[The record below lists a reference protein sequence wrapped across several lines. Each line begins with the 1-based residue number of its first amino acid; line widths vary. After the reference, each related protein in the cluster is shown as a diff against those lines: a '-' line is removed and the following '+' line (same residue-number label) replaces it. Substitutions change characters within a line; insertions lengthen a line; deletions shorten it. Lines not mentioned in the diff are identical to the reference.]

1 MLLAGVIQISFCPA
15 QRSMGRLLL
24 KREPQM
30 GEPAQARPVVAV
42 LGGGYAGV
50 NVAKSLDDVAEV
62 LLIEPKDAFVHNVAA
77 LRALVAPSWLPR
89 IYLPYAGLLGHGRVI
104 RDRAA
109 KVDAGRVELASGDV
123 IQADYIVL
131 ATGSAYPFPA
141 KSDLEST
148 AAAHEQV
155 LAAHAALAA
164 AGRVLLL
171 GAGPVGVE
179 LAGEIAAIWP
189 DKDITL
195 LDPAGDVLGARF
207 RPELKAEIRRQL
219 AGLGV
224 HLMLGAALAADPPGE
239 PGELGSFTVRTG
251 SGAELTADVW
261 FRCYGIRPVSD
272 YLAGGLA
279 GARQPDGFV
288 AVTPSLQVAG
298 QDRVFA
304 LGDVAAADHK
314 MAGAATRQAA
324 IVAGNIRALIIRPG
338 RAGPLPAAAA
348 RDHRAD
354 RPGGRAG
361 QRGGQDALVPAEVV
375 AKLKGRDMMV
385 DRYIELLGVPVSRA
399 PAGTDGTP
407 G

>member
-1 MLLAGVIQISFCPA
+1 
-15 QRSMGRLLL
+15 
-24 KREPQM
+24 M
-30 GEPAQARPVVAV
+30 GEPAQVKPVVAV

-62 LLIEPKDAFVHNVAA
+62 LLIEPKEAFVHNVAA

-89 IYLPYAGLLGHGRVI
+89 IYLPYAGLLSNGRVI

-148 AAAHEQV
+148 AAAHEKV

-179 LAGEIAAIWP
+179 LAGEISAIWP

-195 LDPAGDVLGARF
+195 IDPAADVLGARF

-219 AGLGV
+219 AALGV
-224 HLMLGAALAADPPGE
+224 RLMLGSALTTDPPGE
-239 PGELGSFTVRTG
+239 PGELGAFTAATE
-251 SGAELTADVW
+251 SGAELTADIW
-261 FRCYGIRPVSD
+261 FRCYGVRPVSD
-272 YLAGGLA
+272 YLVGSLA

-288 AVTPSLQVAG
+288 AVTPHLQIAG

-314 MAGAATRQAA
+314 MAGAAGRQAV
-324 IVAGNIRALIIRPG
+324 IVAGNIRALITGQGELDRYQPPPPG
-338 RAGPLPAAAA
+338 IVVPIGPE
-348 RDHRAD
+348 
-354 RPGGRAG
+354 GGAG

-375 AKLKGRDMMV
+375 AELKGRDMMV
-385 DRYIELLGVPVSRA
+385 DRYIALLGVPLSGA
-399 PAGTDGTP
+399 PISTDGTP

>member
-1 MLLAGVIQISFCPA
+1 
-15 QRSMGRLLL
+15 
-24 KREPQM
+24 M
-30 GEPAQARPVVAV
+30 GEPAQPRPVVAV

-50 NVAKSLDDVAEV
+50 NVAKALDDVAEV
-62 LLIEPKDAFVHNVAA
+62 LLIEPKEAFVHNVAA

-104 RDRAA
+104 AGRAA
-109 KVDAGRVELASGDV
+109 KVDAGRVGLASGED

-148 AAAHEQV
+148 AAAHEKV

-171 GAGPVGVE
+171 GAGPVGLE
-179 LAGEIAAIWP
+179 LAGEITAIWP

-195 LDPAGDVLGARF
+195 IDPAEDVLGARF

-224 HLMLGAALAADPPGE
+224 HLMLGSVLTADPPGE
-239 PGELGSFTVRTG
+239 PGELGTFTVHTE
-251 SGAELTADVW
+251 SGAELTADIW
-261 FRCYGIRPVSD
+261 FRCYGVRPVSD
-272 YLAGGLA
+272 YLAGSLA
-279 GARQPDGFV
+279 AARRPDGLV
-288 AVTPSLQVAG
+288 EVTPELRVAG

-304 LGDVAAADHK
+304 LGDVAAADHP
-314 MAGAATRQAA
+314 MAGAASRQAA
-324 IVAGNIRALIIRPG
+324 IVAGNIRALVTGQGELAQYQPPPPG
-338 RAGPLPAAAA
+338 IVVPLGPE
-348 RDHRAD
+348 
-354 RPGGRAG
+354 GGAG
-361 QRGGQDALVPAEVV
+361 QRGGQDALLPAEVV
-375 AKLKGRDMMV
+375 AELKGRDMMV
-385 DRYIELLGVPVSRA
+385 DRYIALLGVPVRTDS
-399 PAGTDGTP
+399 TDGRTDSTD

>member
-1 MLLAGVIQISFCPA
+1 
-15 QRSMGRLLL
+15 
-24 KREPQM
+24 M
-30 GEPAQARPVVAV
+30 GEPAQVKPVVAV

-50 NVAKSLDDVAEV
+50 NVAKSLDDVAGV
-62 LLIEPKDAFVHNVAA
+62 LLIEPKEAFVHNVAA

-89 IYLPYAGLLGHGRVI
+89 IYLPYAGLLSNGRVI

-148 AAAHEQV
+148 AAAHEKV

-179 LAGEIAAIWP
+179 LAGEISAIWP

-195 LDPAGDVLGARF
+195 IDPAADVLGARF

-219 AGLGV
+219 AALGV
-224 HLMLGAALAADPPGE
+224 RLMLGSALTTDPSGE
-239 PGELGSFTVRTG
+239 PGELGAFTAATE
-251 SGAELTADVW
+251 SGAELTADIW
-261 FRCYGIRPVSD
+261 FRCYGVRPVSD
-272 YLAGGLA
+272 YLVGSLA
-279 GARQPDGFV
+279 EARQPDGFV
-288 AVTPSLQVAG
+288 AVTPHLQIAG
-298 QDRVFA
+298 QDRAFA

-314 MAGAATRQAA
+314 MAGAAGRQAV
-324 IVAGNIRALIIRPG
+324 IVAGNIRALITGQGELDRYQPPPPG
-338 RAGPLPAAAA
+338 IVVPIGPE
-348 RDHRAD
+348 
-354 RPGGRAG
+354 GGAG

-375 AKLKGRDMMV
+375 AELKGRDMMV
-385 DRYIELLGVPVSRA
+385 DRYIALLGVPLSGA
-399 PAGTDGTP
+399 PIGADGTP

>member
-1 MLLAGVIQISFCPA
+1 
-15 QRSMGRLLL
+15 
-24 KREPQM
+24 M
-30 GEPAQARPVVAV
+30 GEPAQAKPVVAV

-62 LLIEPKDAFVHNVAA
+62 LLIEPKEAFVHNVAA

-89 IYLPYAGLLGHGRVI
+89 IYLPYAGLLGNGRVI

-148 AAAHEQV
+148 VAAHEKV

-171 GAGPVGVE
+171 GAGPVGIE
-179 LAGEIAAIWP
+179 LAGEISAIWP

-195 LDPAGDVLGARF
+195 IDPAADVLGARF

-219 AGLGV
+219 AALGV
-224 HLMLGAALAADPPGE
+224 HLMLGSALTTDPPGE
-239 PGELGSFTVRTG
+239 PGELGTFTAATE
-251 SGAELTADVW
+251 SGAELTADIW
-261 FRCYGIRPVSD
+261 FRCYGVRPVSD
-272 YLAGGLA
+272 YLAGSLA

-288 AVTPSLQVAG
+288 TVTPYLQIAG

-314 MAGAATRQAA
+314 MAGAAGRQAV
-324 IVAGNIRALIIRPG
+324 IVAGNIRALITGQGELDRYQPPPPG
-338 RAGPLPAAAA
+338 IVVPIGPE
-348 RDHRAD
+348 
-354 RPGGRAG
+354 GGAG

-375 AKLKGRDMMV
+375 AELKGRDMMV
-385 DRYIELLGVPVSRA
+385 DRYIALLGVPVSGA
-399 PAGTDGTP
+399 PISTDGTP

>member
-1 MLLAGVIQISFCPA
+1 
-15 QRSMGRLLL
+15 
-24 KREPQM
+24 M
-30 GEPAQARPVVAV
+30 GEPAQVKPVVAV

-62 LLIEPKDAFVHNVAA
+62 LLIEPKEAFVHNVAA

-89 IYLPYAGLLGHGRVI
+89 IYLPYAGLLGNGRVI

-148 AAAHEQV
+148 AAAHEKV

-179 LAGEIAAIWP
+179 LAGEISAIWP

-195 LDPAGDVLGARF
+195 IDPAADVLGARF

-219 AGLGV
+219 AALGV
-224 HLMLGAALAADPPGE
+224 RLMLGSALTTDPPGE
-239 PGELGSFTVRTG
+239 PGELGAFTVATE
-251 SGAELTADVW
+251 SGAELTADIW
-261 FRCYGIRPVSD
+261 FRCYGVRPVSD
-272 YLAGGLA
+272 YLVGSLA

-288 AVTPSLQVAG
+288 AVTPHLQIAG

-314 MAGAATRQAA
+314 MAGAAGRQAV
-324 IVAGNIRALIIRPG
+324 IVAGNIRALITGQGELDRYQPPPPG
-338 RAGPLPAAAA
+338 IVVPIGPE
-348 RDHRAD
+348 
-354 RPGGRAG
+354 GGAG

-375 AKLKGRDMMV
+375 AELKGRDMMV
-385 DRYIELLGVPVSRA
+385 DRYIALLGVPLSGA
-399 PAGTDGTP
+399 PASTDGTP